1 MTPRPYTV
9 FMLLKATAAW
19 LALPPD
25 QRNAIYDGALFK
37 VFNRFPEVRLR
48 FFDASAFHGRCS
60 DVLVWETTDMPEYR
74 DAVDALRSDELLA
87 KPYFDVL
94 DVIPSIAD
102 GGREPVCSPL
112 PAWA

>member
-1 MTPRPYTV
+1 MTSRPYTV

-19 LALPPD
+19 LALSAD
-25 QRNAIYDGALFK
+25 QRTAIYDGALLK

-60 DVLVWETTDMPEYR
+60 DVLVWETSDMPEYR
-74 DAVDALRSDELLA
+74 NAVDALRCDDLLA
-87 KPYFDVL
+87 QPYFDVL
-94 DVIPSIAD
+94 DVIPSMAD
-102 GGREPVCSPL
+102 GGREPGSSAL